1 MHFIQGS
8 DRTYLH
14 QSYSVCSLDELS
26 QLEYHPV
33 RVQGQFDH
41 SRELYIGPRTL
52 MVDGDAGLT
61 THKSGVQSGY
71 HVVTPFHLAERE

>member
-1 MHFIQGS
+1 MHLIQGS
-8 DRTYLH
+8 DPTDLH
-14 QSYSVCSLDELS
+14 QSHCVCSVEELS

-33 RVQGQFDH
+33 HVLGHFDH

-52 MVDGDAGLT
+52 LVDGDAGVT

-71 HVVTPFHLAERE
+71 HVVTPFHLSDRE